1 MSKSEL
7 EQELAFQLTAAKL
20 PEPIREATIVPDRR
34 FRFDFAWLDKRLV
47 VEVDGGTWSGG
58 RHVTG
63 AGYARDCEKH
73 NLAVAAGWR
82 VLRFT
87 GEMVRDGRALRAIE
101 EVLSERG
108 CRDKEAGDD

>member
-1 MSKSEL
+1 MSNSEL
-7 EQELAFQLTAAKL
+7 EQELAFQLATAKL
-20 PEPIREATIVPDRR
+20 PEPVREATIIPGRR
-34 FRFDFAWLDKRLV
+34 FRFDFSWPDQRLA

-101 EVLSERG
+101 EVVN
-108 CRDKEAGDD
+108 DQ